1 MSRPSRTA
9 RHRLLQSQPPE
20 ACYMRRRKTFCEL
33 IKGCQECFGVLRGLG
48 NILGLSYLI
57 DNEATAVKDEAFDH
71 VSAFT
76 TSWDCRGA
84 HLF

>member
-1 MSRPSRTA
+1 
-9 RHRLLQSQPPE
+9 
-20 ACYMRRRKTFCEL
+20 MRRRKTFCEL